1 MKTGLVTF
9 YHIHHYGAALQAAA
23 TERAVETLGH
33 ECEIIDYFVNQDNAL
48 FRRPTGLGSAA
59 ADAHTA
65 LHYQALKTRYERF
78 EQFSRDHLRISA
90 HRYLSAAEL
99 RQAQLPYDAI
109 LSGSDQIWNP
119 KIFPNG
125 HFDPVFFGAFS
136 DRRKIAYAPSFG
148 IPKVPEDMEQELRSY
163 LGAFSH
169 LSVRERQ
176 GQAIVTEV
184 TGQTVPVVLDP
195 TLLLTA
201 EQWSAAASRHM
212 VAQGGRQALT
222 PQGYILCYCINR
234 PGALAPYIQEFAR
247 RSGLPVVQLCG
258 IRQKVHPK
266 ARCILDAGP
275 AEFLELFENAAFVF
289 TNSFH
294 GTVFSTQ
301 FRVPFFTAVSPAE
314 LADPESSRTFSLLS
328 RLGLSNRIVG
338 QGSTDALE
346 TPVDWDAVEPR
357 LLAARSASLEYL
369 RAALENR
376 PFAPEPE
383 AAPPA
388 AASTDQPPRLADR
401 GRCTGC
407 TACAAG
413 CPKDAITMVRDSEG
427 FSYPAVDL
435 NVCIHC
441 GRCTAICPILR
452 QREPMP
458 LPAAFAAWNADD
470 QIRRHST
477 SGGAFTALAEYIL
490 EGGGVVYG
498 AALDGKQHLRHVA
511 CFRKEDL
518 WRLRGAKYVQSDL
531 GQTFR
536 EIREAL
542 KKRPVLFSG
551 TPCQVDGLYRF
562 LGGKPEN
569 LTTCDLV
576 CHGVP
581 SPGVWEDMV
590 RSMERRKGKAIQSVR
605 FRDKVTG
612 WKDSHLTLIYGDG
625 TVDSA
630 PLFATEYGRAFG
642 RALFL
647 RPCCHRC
654 AYTNLNRP
662 GDFTLGDF
670 WGLGPDELPEQQ
682 TRGVSL
688 LLVNSPHGSYL
699 FDQLPLRRQVF
710 PIERAVAGN
719 PRLAFPLAPPPDRA
733 AFFAAYAL
741 KPFEQVRKQY
751 FKVPPLP
758 VRLAGKAL
766 TPEVKAKIRQKLR

>member
-163 LGAFSH
+163 LDAFSH

-328 RLGLSNRIVG
+328 RLGLSDRIVG

-357 LLAARSASLEYL
+357 LLSARAASLEYL

-383 AAPPA
+383 AAPP

-435 NVCIHC
+435 NACIHC
-441 GRCTAICPILR
+441 GRCTAICPMLR

-458 LPAAFAAWNADD
+458 PPAAFAAWNADD

-647 RPCCHRC
+647 RPCCHHC

-699 FDQLPLRRQVF
+699 FDQLPLRRQAF

>member
-148 IPKVPEDMEQELRSY
+148 IPKVPEDMEQELLSY

-328 RLGLSNRIVG
+328 RLGLSDRIVG

-357 LLAARSASLEYL
+357 LLAARAASLEYL

-388 AASTDQPPRLADR
+388 ASTDQPPRLADR
-401 GRCTGC
+401 GRCTAC

-435 NVCIHC
+435 NACIHC
-441 GRCTAICPILR
+441 GRCTAICPMLR

-647 RPCCHRC
+647 RPCCHHC

-699 FDQLPLRRQVF
+699 FDQLPLRRQAF

>member
-163 LGAFSH
+163 LDAFSH

-328 RLGLSNRIVG
+328 RLGLSDRIVG

-357 LLAARSASLEYL
+357 LLAARAASLEYL

-388 AASTDQPPRLADR
+388 ASTDQPPRLADR
-401 GRCTGC
+401 GRCTAC

-435 NVCIHC
+435 NACIHC
-441 GRCTAICPILR
+441 GRCTAICPMLR

-647 RPCCHRC
+647 RPCCHHC

-699 FDQLPLRRQVF
+699 FDQLPLRRQAF